1 MLDFRSAKTD
11 FSVADAAELIG
22 VTDRTVRRMCV
33 ARKLGATQLSGPGG
47 LEYRIALADL
57 PEPAQVRYWAGQLKA
72 MPMTER
78 RDYLDAQLLPDGL
91 ARKVTQIVAVPRK
104 SGSAAPEPWT
114 QEVFE
119 EKTAWFNTLP
129 MSAQEEAARRAQL
142 LWKFEDMV
150 PPEGLTKTEYSTEWA
165 EKHGTKRA
173 TLYDWRRMV
182 GHLPRH
188 QWCYGLVPEKRKGN
202 MPGAPKAD
210 IDPDLWAY
218 ISKSW
223 LTQSKPALRPIYRR
237 AEKMAK
243 ARDLDLPSEKTIARR
258 LAKLPLPMVTL
269 MRDGE
274 KALTGMYP
282 PRRRDYTTLS
292 VHEIWNADGRMAD
305 LHVRWPDGDVCRP
318 TVVAWMDVRTRV
330 VVGWAIGKSE
340 SAHLVLKAFAN
351 GLERARAIPST
362 AYLDNGRA
370 FASKEVTGG
379 QKTRY
384 RFKVMPQEMQG
395 TLTILGVHLTFS
407 KPFNGQA
414 KPIESLWN
422 GPAEAEKRP
431 EFVGA
436 YCGNKPENRPEEHD
450 VKNAID
456 VALYENILREEFAAY
471 HDREGH
477 RGDGMDGRS
486 PNQVYAQLML
496 ETVVRQPSAA
506 QIQRCRMVA
515 KTVTLNRSG
524 EVNLLDN
531 RYGNDVTAGMER
543 GTYTAYYDPSDAS
556 VPIELWDGG
565 EQVATVPL
573 LAKTGFA
580 DREAAQDHARAL
592 NTFKRATRE
601 KAKALQVM
609 TRAKDWIAPRK
620 PEAAPDEPLPRAKVA
635 KMVRLGKGAMPE
647 EVKQDINPE
656 WLRNRDAKLAAMR
669 AQEDFYPMPR
679 RAGGMG

>member
-1 MLDFRSAKTD
+1 MLDFSASEAAQLMGVSRQAVSRACAEGRIASQK
-11 FSVADAAELIG
+11 SVG
-22 VTDRTVRRMCV
+22 N
-33 ARKLGATQLSGPGG
+33 GG
-47 LEYRIALADL
+47 IQYRISLDDL
-57 PEPAQVRYWAGQLKA
+57 PIEGQVRYWKRALKA
-72 MPMTER
+72 RTIPER
-78 RDYLDAQLLPDGL
+78 RDYLDAQNLPKDVV
-91 ARKVTQIVAVPRK
+91 RMVTQSVVVPRK
-104 SGSAAPEPWT
+104 SGSPAPEPWT

-129 MSAQEEAARRAQL
+129 ISAQEEAARRAQL
-142 LWKFEDMV
+142 LWKFEDMQ
-150 PPEGLTKTEYSTEWA
+150 PPEGMTKTEYSTEWA
-165 EKHGTKRA
+165 KKHGTKRA

-182 GHLPRH
+182 AHLPRH

-237 AEKMAK
+237 AEKMASE
-243 ARDLDLPSEKTIARR
+243 RGLDLPSEKTIARR
-258 LAKLPLPMVTL
+258 LAKLPLSMVTL

-274 KALTGMYP
+274 KALAGMYP

-305 LHVRWPDGDVCRP
+305 VHVRWPDGDVCRP

-330 VVGWAIGKSE
+330 VVGWDIGKSE

-351 GLERARAIPST
+351 GLERTRAIPST

-395 TLTILGVHLTFS
+395 TLTILGVDLTFS

-436 YCGNKPENRPEEHD
+436 YCSNKPENRPEEHD

-456 VALYENILREEFAAY
+456 VALYEAILREEFAAY

-496 ETVVRQPSAA
+496 ETVVRQPTAA

-531 RYGNDVTAGMER
+531 RYGNDATAGMER

-556 VPIELWDGG
+556 APIELWDGG

-601 KAKALQVM
+601 QAKALQVM
-609 TRAKDWIAPRK
+609 TRAKDWTTPRK
-620 PEAAPDEPLPRAKVA
+620 PEAAPDEPLPRAKTA
-635 KMVRLGKGAMPE
+635 KMVRLGKGALPE
-647 EVKQDINPE
+647 EVKQDIPAK
-656 WLRNRDAKLAAMR
+656 WLQNRDAKLAAM